1 MSLLRGTH
9 LRHLACLRLHVL
21 RAYCNF
27 KSKEVILKTLFGLC
41 PNNKGC
47 QWNFSEVEY
56 VRVNKVWKKL
66 SSCRITVQILSCQ
79 WSVYQKLHN
88 RCSFFTNIVNGLLS
102 SKCPGSSNCTV
113 ISHFIF
119 IPPGAKGEHFK
130 SILWLGERVP
140 WEPWQTGNVGWDEN
154 LKEDL
159 SLGQAVAKVY

>member
-1 MSLLRGTH
+1 MKFQWSRVCLCQQGLKEAFLLSH
-9 LRHLACLRLHVL
+9 
-21 RAYCNF
+21 YC
-27 KSKEVILKTLFGLC
+27 
-41 PNNKGC
+41 
-47 QWNFSEVEY
+47 
-56 VRVNKVWKKL
+56 
-66 SSCRITVQILSCQ
+66 QILSCQ

-88 RCSFFTNIVNGLLS
+88 RCSFFTNIVNGLLL

-159 SLGQAVAKVY
+159 SLRQAVAKVY